1 MGSEEWDPGESK
13 NRAAMTD
20 GRRTAMTAVAVVAG
34 LAGLL
39 FSWMLLQAGQFYHAV
54 ISFGLVVFLLI
65 ATAFGRSGVLRRNSA
80 RALGSEFNVEF
91 YEHQTR
97 QAFIQATVD
106 LPEKDRAETLKRLN
120 PLIRI
125 IGLIRA
131 ELAALGVR
139 LTAIEEE
146 IASLRSR

>member
-1 MGSEEWDPGESK
+1 
-13 NRAAMTD
+13 
-20 GRRTAMTAVAVVAG
+20 MTAVAVVVA

-39 FSWMLLQAGQFYHAV
+39 FSWMLLQADQFNHAV

-65 ATAFGRSGVLRRNSA
+65 ATAFGRAGALRRISA
-80 RALGSEFNVEF
+80 RAFGSEVDVEF

-97 QAFIQATVD
+97 QAVIQATAD

-120 PLIRI
+120 PLIKI

-139 LTAIEEE
+139 LTATEEE
-146 IASLRSR
+146 VAALKRQLRA